1 MALDGDS
8 VTVECGP
15 ASSVMLP
22 GRATAAEVEPGSDLR
37 RARLP
42 LDRMKAGG
50 YGRVVVT
57 DAGAKR
63 AWSNPF
69 WLD

>member
-1 MALDGDS
+1 
-8 VTVECGP
+8 
-15 ASSVMLP
+15 MLP